1 MPFETCRGGGRED
14 RSAAPALVAD
24 IARPAAPA
32 HDRLALSVTARWAL
46 FRPALWRIGQFEA
59 QRAAD
64 RISLHQPQLEP
75 LADAIAD
82 AATLAVERPR
92 RLVIEETLAAQRR
105 HRHQRSEEHTS
116 ELQSLMRNSYAVF
129 CLKKKK
135 QN

>member
-82 AATLAVERPR
+82 AATLAVGRPR
-92 RLVIEETLAAQRR
+92 RPVID
-105 HRHQRSEEHTS
+105 RSEERRVGKEGVSTCRS
-116 ELQSLMRNSYAVF
+116 RGGAVH
-129 CLKKKK
+129 
-135 QN
+135 